1 MKKFIIYSALVITV
15 LGFVFLYHIQKKT
28 YEQNYLSLSENIL
41 FQIVYIPDQTFSLYG
56 KYVDSMNQLVDSL
69 AMSGYDEE
77 YSVLY
82 LGDPFNQYNKYLSYI
97 PLYNRK
103 LKKAEG
109 YILLSAG
116 IDGKINNVFK
126 DSIYLDEDIQLRL
139 YDKSDTTFCITKRW
153 FGNKDWLISK
163 VDGRQQLVD
172 QAMPTEIQSL
182 VKQAKALK
190 INDTRLKVRIGDRIV
205 KLDTVVY
212 FCYQDIWI
220 KNYPLEYDL
229 IRPYQIGDSISIA
242 GVFRGWEND
251 STIKM
256 INCIPV
262 GDN

>member
-1 MKKFIIYSALVITV
+1 MKKIYFVCFLIISILIILSIKLSKQKYNESYLDLKEKLKSDVYYNVFDYQFLRYGEYPESTEKVINSFIEE
-15 LGFVFLYHIQKKT
+15 GFQNEILY
-28 YEQNYLSLSENIL
+28 Y
-41 FQIVYIPDQTFSLYG
+41 F
-56 KYVDSMNQLVDSL
+56 
-69 AMSGYDEE
+69 
-77 YSVLY
+77 
-82 LGDPFNQYNKYLSYI
+82 GDPFGKKDNYIEYI

-103 LKKAEG
+103 TIKREG

-116 IDGKINNVFK
+116 IDGRINNVFK
-126 DSIYLDEDIQLRL
+126 DSIFLDEDIQLRL
-139 YDKSDTTFCITKRW
+139 YDKSDTTFFITKRW

-163 VDGRQQLVD
+163 VDGRQLLRD

-182 VKQAKALK
+182 AKQARSLI
-190 INDTRLKVRIGDRIV
+190 INDTWMILTIKDRIV

-212 FCYQDIWI
+212 FCYQDVWI